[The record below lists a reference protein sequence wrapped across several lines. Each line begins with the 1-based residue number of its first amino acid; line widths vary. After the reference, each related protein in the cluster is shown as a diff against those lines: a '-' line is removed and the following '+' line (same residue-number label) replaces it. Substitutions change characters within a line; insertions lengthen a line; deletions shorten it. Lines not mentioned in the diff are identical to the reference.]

1 MFINYRHD
9 DTDAAALLLWDRLA
23 QRYGDANVFLDV
35 KSLEA
40 GTRWLE
46 EIKSQGSRGAAV
58 LALIGRDWLE
68 ELKKRQRLQASD
80 PEDYVVLELE
90 LALGRWPGTVIPIV
104 IGGASMPEAVSLPR
118 PIRGLAAI
126 QGVELR
132 HASFDQDLAGLMAK
146 LDAIESGIADPPAV
160 SVAEAP
166 AGPDG
171 NAAGAP
177 TPPSA
182 APPTPPPAAL
192 PTPPPAAPA
201 TVPQTAPPAVAAA
214 VAAVVTSEPVLP
226 GPDAAHY
233 ETVLECMVEEGTVV
247 PVLGSRVRGS
257 LPDAEQLAAHLASK
271 FNLSESHDLAEV
283 AQHVLVA
290 KGPSSLFREMKQVLR
305 GQAEPTKVHDFLAR
319 FPERLDEL
327 GLPARNQM
335 IVTTNYDDALERAFE
350 TAGTPYDLAVFIAS
364 GEEKGRFV
372 HVPWKGEPQLI
383 AEASKY
389 REFPIDGN
397 DELERSVIVKIQGA
411 VDGREGVLHWDR
423 SYVLTEDQYIDYM
436 VTDQIGSVVP
446 LQILNKLTS
455 SHCLFLG
462 YAMRDWSLRVFLKR
476 IWQGHPLEDKSWA
489 IERAPDGLE
498 KDFWSSL
505 HVELLACPLDD
516 YVDQLNARMTAL
528 HPTGT

>member
-171 NAAGAP
+171 NAAGP
-177 TPPSA
+177 RPRHRPR
-182 APPTPPPAAL
+182 PRPRRRP
-192 PTPPPAAPA
+192 
-201 TVPQTAPPAVAAA
+201 
-214 VAAVVTSEPVLP
+214 
-226 GPDAAHY
+226 
-233 ETVLECMVEEGTVV
+233 
-247 PVLGSRVRGS
+247 RS
-257 LPDAEQLAAHLASK
+257 LPRPRPRRRLA
-271 FNLSESHDLAEV
+271 
-283 AQHVLVA
+283 
-290 KGPSSLFREMKQVLR
+290 
-305 GQAEPTKVHDFLAR
+305 T
-319 FPERLDEL
+319 
-327 GLPARNQM
+327 
-335 IVTTNYDDALERAFE
+335 Y
-350 TAGTPYDLAVFIAS
+350 
-364 GEEKGRFV
+364 
-372 HVPWKGEPQLI
+372 
-383 AEASKY
+383 
-389 REFPIDGN
+389 
-397 DELERSVIVKIQGA
+397 
-411 VDGREGVLHWDR
+411 
-423 SYVLTEDQYIDYM
+423 
-436 VTDQIGSVVP
+436 
-446 LQILNKLTS
+446 
-455 SHCLFLG
+455 C
-462 YAMRDWSLRVFLKR
+462 
-476 IWQGHPLEDKSWA
+476 
-489 IERAPDGLE
+489 
-498 KDFWSSL
+498 
-505 HVELLACPLDD
+505 
-516 YVDQLNARMTAL
+516 
-528 HPTGT
+528 PTGRRGGRRRRRD

>member
-23 QRYGDANVFLDV
+23 QRYGDANIFLDV

-58 LALIGRDWLE
+58 LALIGRDWPE
-68 ELKKRQRLQASD
+68 ALKSRQRLLASD

-90 LALGRWPGTVIPIV
+90 LALGRWPGTVIPV
-104 IGGASMPEAVSLPR
+104 LIGGASMPEAVSLPR

-132 HASFDQDLAGLMAK
+132 HASFDQDLAGLMAM
-146 LDAIESGIADPPAV
+146 LDAIESGKADAPAV
-160 SVAEAP
+160 PVAEAP
-166 AGPDG
+166 AVPV
-171 NAAGAP
+171 AEA
-177 TPPSA
+177 
-182 APPTPPPAAL
+182 
-192 PTPPPAAPA
+192 PAAPA
-201 TVPQTAPPAVAAA
+201 VVAAVAAA
-214 VAAVVTSEPVLP
+214 VTSEPVLP

-305 GQAEPTKVHDFLAR
+305 GQAEPTKVHEFLAR
-319 FPERLDEL
+319 FPERLEGL
-327 GLPARNQM
+327 GLPPRNQM
-335 IVTTNYDDALERAFE
+335 IVTTNYDNALERAFE

-489 IERAPDGLE
+489 IERAPDALE

-516 YVDQLNARMTAL
+516 YVDQLGARMTAL
-528 HPTGT
+528 HPTGM